1 MIRAARADVLPF
13 AAGAQFRAD
22 ALRKRG
28 YLATGVAVAAVALPF
43 GVMEFETR
51 LSLPNALTGGIAL
64 AAFGLTVAAVPLLQG
79 RASTWGLLDIPGGRK
94 QHLQAV
100 PRVGGLAIV
109 LAAGAVLG
117 VSALFAP
124 WTAGARWGWLAGCL
138 LVALVSGVLDDRR
151 ALRWRAKG
159 MMQVTVASVLVLAGG
174 FRVSSLGL
182 LLGSPPLQL
191 GVLSAPFS
199 ILVLLGFINSLNL
212 VDGIDGLAGGFS
224 AVALTYLAIAAWRGG
239 RSHAV
244 LVTTAF
250 SGAALGFCLYNM
262 RSAWRDRASV
272 FLGNCGSDILALVIG
287 AAALRLGASAPL
299 RSSYPPISVAW
310 ILALPIMDTVVVILG
325 RLGEGNSPF
334 AGDRM
339 HLHYLL
345 VDLGFSQTG
354 VSACLVM
361 LASVYGAVGVLGS
374 RFLAERD
381 LFLIWL
387 GVFAAHSI
395 LVRQLRVRGTR
406 QRALHAGDEAAM

>member
-159 MMQVTVASVLVLAGG
+159 MMQVAVASVLVLAGG

-272 FLGNCGSDILALVIG
+272 FLGV
-287 AAALRLGASAPL
+287 
-299 RSSYPPISVAW
+299 
-310 ILALPIMDTVVVILG
+310 
-325 RLGEGNSPF
+325 
-334 AGDRM
+334 
-339 HLHYLL
+339 
-345 VDLGFSQTG
+345 
-354 VSACLVM
+354 
-361 LASVYGAVGVLGS
+361 
-374 RFLAERD
+374 
-381 LFLIWL
+381 
-387 GVFAAHSI
+387 
-395 LVRQLRVRGTR
+395 
-406 QRALHAGDEAAM
+406 